1 MKKIAFI
8 AAAVFFLACLTAN
21 AQMIHGDA
29 SQSGQQYPMMHG
41 GMMQPGMMMHGGGG
55 GMMHGGMM
63 TGRMCPMQQGM
74 MGTMPMKKY
83 MMQVH
88 MLPNMQAQLSLTS
101 QQTEELIDLQTGFK
115 KQQLDYKADLA
126 RQRVRMQ
133 SLLAGNPAADEIK
146 SQLQACA
153 EIKINMHMAAYET
166 AKKMKSVLTGDQAE
180 MLENMMTP
188 PGYMMQG
195 GSKSGHHGMKGMM
208 RQQ

>member
-1 MKKIAFI
+1 MKKITFFT
-8 AAAVFFLACLTAN
+8 AAVFFLACLTAN
-21 AQMIHGDA
+21 AQMGHGDA
-29 SQSGQQYPMMHG
+29 WQSGQQYPMMHG

-55 GMMHGGMM
+55 GMM

-74 MGTMPMKKY
+74 TGAMPMKKY

-88 MLPNMQAQLSLTS
+88 MLPGMQAQLSLTP
-101 QQTEELIDLQTGFK
+101 QQTEELIDLQTNFK

-133 SLLAGNPAADEIK
+133 SLLAGNPAADEVK
-146 SQLQACA
+146 SHLQACA

-180 MLENMMTP
+180 MLENMMTH
-188 PGYMMQG
+188 PGYMMQQR
-195 GSKSGHHGMKGMM
+195 GSKSRHHGMKGMM

>member
-21 AQMIHGDA
+21 AQMGQGDDL
-29 SQSGQQYPMMHG
+29 QSGQQYPMMMHG

-55 GMMHGGMM
+55 GMMHGGM
-63 TGRMCPMQQGM
+63 CPMQQGM
-74 MGTMPMKKY
+74 MGAMPMKKY

-88 MLPNMQAQLSLTS
+88 MLPGMQTQLSLTS
-101 QQTEELIDLQTGFK
+101 QQTEELIDLQTSFK

-133 SLLAGNPAADEIK
+133 SLLAGSPAADEIK
-146 SQLQACA
+146 NHLQACA

-188 PGYMMQG
+188 PGHMMQPG
-195 GSKSGHHGMKGMM
+195 RSKTGHHGMKGMM
-208 RQQ
+208 RRQ

>member
-8 AAAVFFLACLTAN
+8 VAAVFFLACLTAN
-21 AQMIHGDA
+21 AQMSQGDDW
-29 SQSGQQYPMMHG
+29 QSGRQYPMMHG
-41 GMMQPGMMMHGGGG
+41 GMMQPGMMMYGGGG
-55 GMMHGGMM
+55 GMMHS
-63 TGRMCPMQQGM
+63 RMCPMQQGM
-74 MGTMPMKKY
+74 TDAVPMKKY

-101 QQTEELIDLQTGFK
+101 QQTEELIDLQTSFK

-146 SQLQACA
+146 SRLQACA

-180 MLENMMTP
+180 MLENMMTR
-188 PGYMMQG
+188 PGYMMNPG